1 LKVRNP
7 TELTLAESL
16 QRVSYQAQPAP
27 HRINLTVPFAD
38 KDQAKSLGAKWD
50 ANLKR
55 WYIDADADMGKYR
68 RWLP

>member
-1 LKVRNP
+1 MKVRNP

-50 ANLKR
+50 ANLKQ